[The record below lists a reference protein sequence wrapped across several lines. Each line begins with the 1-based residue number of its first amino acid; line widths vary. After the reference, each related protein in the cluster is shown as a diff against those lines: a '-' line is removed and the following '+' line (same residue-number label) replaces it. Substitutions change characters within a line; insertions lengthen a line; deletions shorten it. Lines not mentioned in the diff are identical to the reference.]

1 MSHVRIEGLTKRFG
15 GKPPAIAVDDLSLEI
30 APGEFIVLLG
40 PSGCGKTTTLRC
52 LAGLETPDQGRISIG
67 GDTVLDV
74 RAKVNRPPNK
84 RRIGMVF
91 QSYALWPH
99 MTVRKNIGYPL
110 RARRIPREQSQGWI
124 EETAQLVDCANL
136 LDRYP
141 AQLSG
146 GQQQRVALARG
157 LVARPDMVLFDEPL
171 SNLDARL
178 RDQVRAQL
186 HELHARL
193 GFTAVFVTHDQ
204 SEALALGDRL
214 AIMKA
219 GKIEQLGPPEQVF
232 EEPAT
237 EYVAGFIGM
246 SNRLPLRRQG
256 GGWAL
261 AGEPGE
267 LVRGVLSIPTSL
279 DEIAVR
285 LRPDDVQLS
294 PVGEQLPAGSISLSG
309 EVVDAQFGGRH
320 MDVVVS
326 VGGGSAGGSRL
337 HARTPR
343 AAHGGWARQL
353 KAGQPTTV
361 WFPEQ
366 AAMYYGS
373 DGLRIAG
380 QVPVQ
385 TAMTAGA

>member
-1 MSHVRIEGLTKRFG
+1 MSHVRIEGLTKRFA
-15 GKPPAIAVDDLSLEI
+15 GKPPAVAVDNLSLEI
-30 APGEFIVLLG
+30 EPGEFIVLLG

-52 LAGLETPDQGRISIG
+52 LAGLETPDEGRISL
-67 GDTVLDV
+67 GDQTVLDV
-74 RAKVNRPPNK
+74 RGKVNHPPNK

-99 MTVRKNIGYPL
+99 MTVRRNIGYPL
-110 RARRIPREQSQGWI
+110 RTRRVAREQVRSRI
-124 EETAQLVDCANL
+124 EEAAELVDCAAL

-157 LVARPDMVLFDEPL
+157 LAAQPDLVLFDEPL

-219 GKIEQLGPPEQVF
+219 GRIEQLDTPERVF

-256 GGWAL
+256 TGWAL
-261 AGEPGE
+261 ACRAGADGRAPAPGQAVVDE
-267 LVRGVLSIPTSL
+267 LPVPRSQSEVT
-279 DEIAVR
+279 AR
-285 LRPDDVQLS
+285 LRPDDLQLC
-294 PVGEQLPAGSISLSG
+294 PVEEKPPPHGVGLAA

-320 MDVVVS
+320 MDVVVTI
-326 VGGGSAGGSRL
+326 ADSRL
-337 HARTPR
+337 HAQAPLTGKPWARGLSRGQQVTAWFAKDAAIYYDGDGVRT
-343 AAHGGWARQL
+343 AAHTPA
-353 KAGQPTTV
+353 
-361 WFPEQ
+361 
-366 AAMYYGS
+366 
-373 DGLRIAG
+373 
-380 QVPVQ
+380 
-385 TAMTAGA
+385 TAVRA

>member
-1 MSHVRIEGLTKRFG
+1 MSHVRIEGLTKRFA
-15 GKPPAIAVDDLSLEI
+15 GKPPAVAVDDLSLEI
-30 APGEFIVLLG
+30 EPGEFIVLLG

-52 LAGLETPDQGRISIG
+52 LAGLETPDEGRISL
-67 GDTVLDV
+67 GDRTVLDQ
-74 RAKVNRPPNK
+74 REKVDLPPNK
-84 RRIGMVF
+84 RNIGMVF

-99 MTVRKNIGYPL
+99 MTVRRNIGYPL
-110 RARRIPREQSQGWI
+110 RTRRVAREEARERI
-124 EETAQLVDCANL
+124 EEAARLVDCAAL

-157 LVARPDMVLFDEPL
+157 LAARPDLVLFDEPL

-219 GKIEQLGPPEQVF
+219 GRIEQLDTPERVF
-232 EEPAT
+232 EQPAT

-246 SNRLPLRRQG
+246 SNRLALRR
-256 GGWAL
+256 
-261 AGEPGE
+261 AGEGWTVDGAAVAGE
-267 LVRGVLSIPTSL
+267 LPVPRSYAEVT
-279 DEIAVR
+279 VR
-285 LRPDDVQLS
+285 LRPDDLQLC
-294 PVGEQLPAGSISLSG
+294 PAEENPPTHGVGLAA

-320 MDVVVS
+320 MDVVVTI
-326 VGGGSAGGSRL
+326 ADSRL
-337 HARTPR
+337 HARAPLTGTPWAR
-343 AAHGGWARQL
+343 SLARGQRVTAWFAKDTALYYDADGVRTAAHT
-353 KAGQPTTV
+353 P
-361 WFPEQ
+361 
-366 AAMYYGS
+366 AAV
-373 DGLRIAG
+373 RA
-380 QVPVQ
+380 
-385 TAMTAGA
+385 